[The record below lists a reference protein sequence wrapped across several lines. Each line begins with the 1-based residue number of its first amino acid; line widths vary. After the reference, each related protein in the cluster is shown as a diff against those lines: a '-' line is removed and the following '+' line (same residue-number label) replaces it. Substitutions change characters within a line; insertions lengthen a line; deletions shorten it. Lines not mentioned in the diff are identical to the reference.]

1 MMFEPLIRLGLR
13 YRNLTLGCA
22 VALILAG
29 VQAWLGLPIDAF
41 PDISPTQ
48 AKVILKIPGM
58 TPEEVE
64 QRVVKP
70 IEQELLSIP
79 NKRIVRSISKY
90 GIADITIDFDEGVD
104 LYWARQQVSERL
116 GSVMRDLPASVS
128 GGLAPIT
135 TPVSYTHLRA
145 HETG

>member
-1 MMFEPLIRLGLR
+1 MFEHLIRLSLR
-13 YRNLTLGCA
+13 FRSLTLACA
-22 VALILAG
+22 GLLLIAG
-29 VQAWLGLPIDAF
+29 TYAWLNLPIDAF

-79 NKRIVRSISKY
+79 NKRIVTVLSSTDDLSQVEAALPAGSKVAVT
-90 GIADITIDFDEGVD
+90 GIA
-104 LYWARQQVSERL
+104 S
-116 GSVMRDLPASVS
+116 
-128 GGLAPIT
+128 
-135 TPVSYTHLRA
+135 LRA
-145 HETG
+145 LLQKDE

>member
-1 MMFEPLIRLGLR
+1 MFEPLIRLGLR

-79 NKRIVRSISKY
+79 NKRVVRSISKY
-90 GIADITIDFDEGVD
+90 GIASTCTGRVNKSRSG
-104 LYWARQQVSERL
+104 WPVCCANCPQV
-116 GSVMRDLPASVS
+116 
-128 GGLAPIT
+128 
-135 TPVSYTHLRA
+135 
-145 HETG
+145 